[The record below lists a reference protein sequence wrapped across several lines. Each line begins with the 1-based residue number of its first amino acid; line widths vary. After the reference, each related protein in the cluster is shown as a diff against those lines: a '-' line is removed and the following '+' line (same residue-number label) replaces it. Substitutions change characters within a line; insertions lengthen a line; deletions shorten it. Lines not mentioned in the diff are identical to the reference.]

1 VNCIDRL
8 SDADALLDPLL
19 DVMQYA
25 LSDFDV
31 LADTEQVYIS
41 HKQYLVVLFVG

>member
-1 VNCIDRL
+1 MNFIDRL
-8 SDADALLDPLL
+8 FDADALLDPLL

-31 LADTEQVYIS
+31 LADTVQVYI
-41 HKQYLVVLFVG
+41 K